1 MLLFSIKTATL
12 VFIIESLKICLGIL
26 KWKSEALCYNYI
38 YLKNSGPV
46 CVFQLDYVGW
56 QLNLQM
62 AQSSQARLKSPSAV
76 LQLGLRNED
85 SEVWTHIQYT
95 YLL

>member
-1 MLLFSIKTATL
+1 M
-12 VFIIESLKICLGIL
+12 
-26 KWKSEALCYNYI
+26 
-38 YLKNSGPV
+38 
-46 CVFQLDYVGW
+46 CVLQLEYVGW

-85 SEVWTHIQYT
+85 SEVRTDTVYMTIIISSSSLIHTNYQKTLIIHRYRR
-95 YLL
+95 LSK